1 MIRVYNNEITQA
13 TIAAAKVANKAI
25 EDGRKAIILETPD
38 MTACPS
44 LEMQHAKALGWPE
57 WLTTTDDEMHV
68 SIDVKKIERVFRGI
82 YAVDVEELT
91 AEEIDAYKN
100 QAREYRLA
108 FIVCGQ
114 LNPDMPSY
122 FVYSWKNGQMT
133 VAFDEGEYYASRA
146 RQILKERIERGE
158 LPKPFEAFDLD
169 AIF

>member
-57 WLTTTDDEMHV
+57 WLTTIDDEMHV
-68 SIDVKKIERVFRGI
+68 SIDAKKIERVFRDI

-122 FVYSWKNGQMT
+122 FCSHSLSPEIIVFFSLT
-133 VAFDEGEYYASRA
+133 
-146 RQILKERIERGE
+146 
-158 LPKPFEAFDLD
+158 
-169 AIF
+169 

>member
-44 LEMQHAKALGWPE
+44 LEMQHAKALGWPK

-68 SIDVKKIERVFRGI
+68 SIDAKRIERVFRDI

-114 LNPDMPSY
+114 LDPGMPSY
-122 FVYSWKNGQMT
+122 FVYSWRNGQMT
-133 VAFDEGEYYASRA
+133 VAFNEGEYYASRA

>member
-25 EDGRKAIILETPD
+25 EDGRKALTLATPD

-44 LEMQHAKALGWPE
+44 LEMQHAKAVGWPK

-68 SIDVKKIERVFRGI
+68 SIDAKKIERVFRDI

-114 LNPDMPSY
+114 LDPGMPSY

>member
-13 TIAAAKVANKAI
+13 TIAAAKVATKAI

-44 LEMQHAKALGWPE
+44 LEMQHAKALGWPK
-57 WLTTTDDEMHV
+57 WLTTIDDEMHV
-68 SIDVKKIERVFRGI
+68 SIDAKKIERVFRDI

-114 LNPDMPSY
+114 LDPGMPSY

>member
-38 MTACPS
+38 MTAFPS
-44 LEMQHAKALGWPE
+44 LEMQHARALGWPE

-68 SIDVKKIERVFRGI
+68 SIDAKKIERVFRDI

-91 AEEIDAYKN
+91 AEEIDAHKN
-100 QAREYRLA
+100 QAREYSFA

>member
-68 SIDVKKIERVFRGI
+68 SIDAKKIERVFRDI

-114 LNPDMPSY
+114 LDTGMPSY
-122 FVYSWKNGQMT
+122 FVYSWKNGHMT

>member
-25 EDGRKAIILETPD
+25 EDDRKAIILETPD

-44 LEMQHAKALGWPE
+44 LEMQHAKALGWPK
-57 WLTTTDDEMHV
+57 WLTTIDDEMHV
-68 SIDVKKIERVFRGI
+68 SIDAKKIERVFRDI

-114 LNPDMPSY
+114 LDPGMPSY